1 MPALSRHSV
10 VETYLFYELT
20 ALLLFIHCSFDAYRS
35 ATPSDAK
42 SDNHHDDCTCSHYA
56 FSLLATLINTP
67 NTNSA
72 AIITQPRVRS

>member
-10 VETYLFYELT
+10 VETYPFYELT

-42 SDNHHDDCTCSHYA
+42 TDNHHDDCTCCHYA